1 MVAPSPQP
9 AVEAAI
15 WLAFA
20 PGGGHFTAVAVGPH
34 HLLTVGRVCE
44 NAPYVKLLRAGEQV
58 RTAEIVQVL
67 PPEEGD
73 LAILRCAEELPHVLR
88 LMPAD
93 EFKDF
98 DLDTPV
104 TLVGFRDSV
113 ENALAKRAVVL
124 HWSSVSLIAGEPEEP
139 PPRKSQPDTLPPLPR
154 LLQVVHEN
162 EAGGPLLDSRQR
174 LIGIAGR
181 HEGEGGTEGIV
192 TTIDR
197 FYEHNRKWK
206 ILLGPPAATRV
217 AKAPTMAQSFVLM
230 HLVAAQ
236 HEEHE
241 GTNPATLV
249 EHYRAALRLDAS
261 SGAAHLGLA
270 HAKSVAGEIDED
282 VFRSIGRACGLL
294 PASEWSPEC
303 ADARLAN
310 LLRSSKHLHG
320 VVTALRADLKKG
332 RPLAEWAALGRA
344 VADLVHAPPPDSED
358 PNRPRPPEK
367 AAGRLLLW
375 AGQPRSVIAIPSREQ
390 PDILRA
396 AAFLLVN
403 HAEQA
408 LFWLDDP
415 QEDEEVESSRMET
428 TQQLVLALRW
438 IARCREGTYDGLLSR
453 EVAEKHGAIL
463 GKLMPGGD
471 VFSWHAHAVAKAYHG
486 EIESGLEDLDRA
498 MRLLS
503 PMALPGRWSREFP
516 GLLPTPAQL
525 AAVFGRVVLDQG
537 KPELARKALEKLPM
551 PGSDD
556 AHGAE
561 LTSIEKKL
569 RALAGVDAEVE
580 VSPDRA
586 LLKASR
592 KDPRAVRLA
601 RVLAF
606 FAEADLPR
614 ERLGD
619 LGEALPVLLKL
630 GFLREEADVVS
641 YEPTF
646 RARVRDLLSPDQR
659 IAALHEA
666 LDLLLMAYLE
676 ASARERTEL
685 WPHVQETTKAA
696 VEHQIEF
703 VPAAELLARVGNQ
716 RARELSYAEAREL
729 LEQAHDLGSRGSAP
743 ADLCAEIDMDL
754 GWVEVLSGTTP
765 RSQERL
771 ERALNFYNEMAMT
784 STGATPHR
792 RMARIHYS
800 LARLAVSKSD
810 RDAAYMNACRALE
823 EADRG
828 FEPGTRKAA
837 QIYTSLAH
845 LFLDLGDHLR
855 ARKATARISPRE
867 RETRTDLAFD
877 S

>member
-34 HLLTVGRVCE
+34 HLLTVARVSE
-44 NAPYVKLLRAGEQV
+44 SAPHVKLLRAGEQV
-58 RTAEIVQVL
+58 RTAEVVQVL
-67 PPEEGD
+67 PTEEGD
-73 LAILRCAEELPHVLR
+73 LAVLRCAEELPHVLR

-93 EFKDF
+93 EFSDF

-139 PPRKSQPDTLPPLPR
+139 APRKSQPDTLPPLPR

-162 EAGGPLLDSRQR
+162 EAGGPILDSRQR
-174 LIGIAGR
+174 LVGIAAR
-181 HEGEGGTEGIV
+181 LDGEGGVEGLV

-197 FYEHNRKWK
+197 FYERNRKWK
-206 ILLGPPAATRV
+206 IPLGPPAPRV
-217 AKAPTMAQSFVLM
+217 AKAPTMAQSLALM

-241 GTNPATLV
+241 GSNPAALV

-270 HAKSVAGEIDED
+270 CAKSVAGELDED
-282 VFRSIGRACGLL
+282 VFHSIGRACELL
-294 PASEWSPEC
+294 PASEWSSEC

-320 VVTALRADLKKG
+320 VVMALRADLKKG
-332 RPLAEWAALGRA
+332 RSLAEWAALGRA
-344 VADLVHAPPPDSED
+344 VADLVHSPDAEESG
-358 PNRPRPPEK
+358 RPRPPEK

-375 AGQPRSVIAIPSREQ
+375 AGQPRSVISIPSREQ

-396 AAFLLVN
+396 AAFLLVD

-453 EVAEKHGAIL
+453 EVAEKHGALL

-471 VFSWHAHAVAKAYHG
+471 VFSWHAHALAKAHHG
-486 EIESGLEDLDRA
+486 EVESGMEDLDRA

-525 AAVFGRVVLDQG
+525 AAAFGRVVLEQG
-537 KPELARKALEKLPM
+537 KAERARKVLEKLPM
-551 PGSDD
+551 PASDD
-556 AHGAE
+556 AHAAE
-561 LTSIEKKL
+561 LASVEKKL
-569 RALAGVDAEVE
+569 RGLAGVGTDVE

-592 KDPRAVRLA
+592 EDPRAVRLA

-606 FAEADLPR
+606 FAEADVPR

-619 LGEALPVLLKL
+619 LSDALPVLLKL
-630 GFLREEADVVS
+630 GFLRDEADVVS
-641 YEPTF
+641 YDATF
-646 RARVRDLLSPDQR
+646 RTRVRDLLTPDQR
-659 IAALHEA
+659 TAALHEA
-666 LDLLLMAYLE
+666 LDLLLMAYLD
-676 ASARERTEL
+676 ANARERTEL
-685 WPHVQETTKAA
+685 WPHIQETTKTAMEHE
-696 VEHQIEF
+696 VEL
-703 VPAAELLARVGNQ
+703 VPAAEILARVGNQ
-716 RARELSYAEAREL
+716 RARELSYAEARDL
-729 LEQAHDLGSRGSAP
+729 LEKAHDLGSRGAAP

-823 EADRG
+823 EAERG
-828 FEPGTRKAA
+828 FEPGTRKAV

-845 LFLDLGDHLR
+845 LFIDLGDHLR

>member
-1 MVAPSPQP
+1 MAPSPQP

-34 HLLTVGRVCE
+34 HLLTVARVCE
-44 NAPYVKLLRAGEQV
+44 NAPYVKLLRAGEQA
-58 RTAEIVQVL
+58 RTAEVVQFL

-73 LAILRCAEELPHVLR
+73 LAVLRCAEELPHVLR
-88 LMPAD
+88 LMPVD
-93 EFKDF
+93 EIKDF
-98 DLDTPV
+98 ELDTPV

-124 HWSSVSLIAGEPEEP
+124 HWTSVSLIAGEPDEP

-154 LLQVVHEN
+154 LLQVVQEN
-162 EAGGPLLDSRQR
+162 EAGGPILDSRQR
-174 LIGIAGR
+174 LVGIAGR
-181 HEGEGGTEGIV
+181 LDGEGGVEGVV
-192 TTIDR
+192 TTLER
-197 FYEHNRKWK
+197 FYERNRKWK
-206 ILLGPPAATRV
+206 IPLGPPAPRV
-217 AKAPTMAQSFVLM
+217 AKAPTMAQSLALM

-236 HEEHE
+236 HEEHD
-241 GTNPATLV
+241 GSNPAALV
-249 EHYRAALRLDAS
+249 EHYKAALRLDAS

-270 HAKSVAGEIDED
+270 CAKSLVNELDED
-282 VFRSIGRACGLL
+282 VFRSIGRACELL
-294 PASEWSPEC
+294 PSSEWSPEC
-303 ADARLAN
+303 ADTRLAN

-320 VVTALRADLKKG
+320 VVTALRADLKRG

-344 VADLVHAPPPDSED
+344 VADLVHAPVEED
-358 PNRPRPPEK
+358 EGRPRPPEK

-375 AGQPRSVIAIPSREQ
+375 AGQPRAVIAIPSREQ

-396 AAFLLVN
+396 AAFLLVD
-403 HAEQA
+403 HPEQA

-415 QEDEEVESSRMET
+415 QDDEAVESSRMET

-438 IARCREGTYDGLLSR
+438 IARCREGMYDGLLSR

-471 VFSWHAHAVAKAYHG
+471 VLSWHAHALGKAHHG

-498 MRLLS
+498 MRMLS

-516 GLLPTPAQL
+516 GLLPTPAEL
-525 AAVFGRVVLDQG
+525 AAAFGKVVLDQG
-537 KPELARKALEKLPM
+537 RAELARKVLEKLPM
-551 PGSDD
+551 PASDD
-556 AHGAE
+556 AHASE
-561 LTSIEKKL
+561 LTAVEKRL
-569 RALAGVDAEVE
+569 RALAGIESDVE

-586 LLKASR
+586 LLKANR
-592 KDPRAVRLA
+592 EDPRAVRLA
-601 RVLAF
+601 RVLAY
-606 FAEADLPR
+606 FAESDLPR

-619 LGEALPVLLKL
+619 LGEALPILLKL
-630 GFLREEADVVS
+630 GFLREEADIVS

-646 RARVRDLLSPDQR
+646 RSRVRELATPDQR
-659 IAALHEA
+659 TAALHDG

-685 WPHVQETTKAA
+685 WSHIQEATKTALEHD
-696 VEHQIEF
+696 VEH
-703 VPAAELLARVGNQ
+703 VPVAELLARVGNQ
-716 RARELSYAEAREL
+716 RARELSYAEARDL
-729 LEQAHDLGSRGSAP
+729 LERASDLGSRASAP

-754 GWVEVLSGTTP
+754 GWVEVLSNSTQ

-800 LARLAVSKSD
+800 LARLAVGKSD

-828 FEPGTRKAA
+828 FEPGSRKAA

-845 LFLDLGDHLR
+845 LFVDLGDHLR
-855 ARKATARISPRE
+855 ARKAAARIAPRE
-867 RETRTDLAFD
+867 RETRTDLTLDA
-877 S
+877 